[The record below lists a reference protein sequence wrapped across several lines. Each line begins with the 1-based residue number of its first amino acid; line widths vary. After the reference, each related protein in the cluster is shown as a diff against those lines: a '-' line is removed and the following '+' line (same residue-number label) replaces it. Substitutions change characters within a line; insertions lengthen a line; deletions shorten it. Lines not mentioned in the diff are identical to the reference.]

1 MLELV
6 LLERNIKGE
15 ITGKQLSVVSDR
27 GYDLWAFFEK
37 HSVPRKKKAGKAATK
52 AEAEKVLK
60 NLAKSNR
67 EV

>member
-15 ITGKQLSVVSDR
+15 ITGKQLSVVSDK
-27 GYDLWAFFEK
+27 GYDLWKFLEK
-37 HSVPRKKKAGKAATK
+37 HAAPRKKRAGKATTK

-60 NLAKSNR
+60 DLAKSNR